1 MKKKY
6 WRLMIGLFLIPCF
19 FCFSFAFASTSVND
33 LKIPAQFGTIKEVF
47 TALNQTPTSE
57 RTIIQIQDA
66 HCNYE
71 AQKNLIKILEYLV
84 KENNLKL
91 ILVEGGSGNVSLSFL
106 RNYADKKAREEVAD
120 TYLKEGKISGEEY
133 LDIVSDSELELY
145 GVEDEGL
152 YDSNLNTFLELD
164 SYRQEALKNLDN
176 LHSLAEKLKP
186 YIYGLELSE
195 FERKK
200 TDYEDKILTLTEYCG
215 YLKGVA
221 DKKGVALKVFPHLA
235 AFVESARLEKTMDFK
250 AAEGERNSFIKELG
264 KLLDEKNLQE
274 LLVKSQDYK
283 AGKIKTPEYYAY
295 LSSLAQ
301 YRIDIKTNYPQLA
314 SYIDYVTGGK
324 DIDAK
329 DLLKEIPLA
338 EDKIR
343 GALAVQE
350 DEKRFI
356 EISKSLG
363 LLTKY
368 FKLDLTPEDYANF
381 KADKANISTASWLGF
396 LKDYC
401 QKYNLPI
408 PEYNVSLIDENFAK
422 LDDFYKLGLEREKS
436 FIKNI
441 ENKMNQSQIK
451 LAVLITGGFHTPGI
465 SRMLKEKGYSYAV
478 VTPIITKQ
486 SDPNLYFSVLR
497 DEKKKIVEPS
507 SEESSKE
514 EPLNIIEYEYE

>member
-1 MKKKY
+1 MRKKY
-6 WRLMIGLFLIPCF
+6 WIKAGLVLLIQCF
-19 FCFSFAFASTSVND
+19 FCFGFALASASVND

-47 TALNQTPTSE
+47 TALNQTPTAE

-91 ILVEGGSGNVSLSFL
+91 ILVEGGSGDVSLSFL
-106 RNYADKKAREEVAD
+106 RTYADKKTREEVAD
-120 TYLKEGKISGEEY
+120 SYLKAGKISGEEY
-133 LDIVSDSELELY
+133 LDIVSDSDLELY

-176 LHSLAEKLKP
+176 LRALAEKLKP

-200 TDYEDKILTLTEYCG
+200 TDYEDKILTLSEYCQ

-221 DKKGVALKVFPHLA
+221 DKKGVALKGFPHLA

-250 AAEGERNSFIKELG
+250 SAEEQRNNFIRELG
-264 KLLDEKNLQE
+264 KLLDEKSLQE
-274 LLVKSQDYK
+274 LLAKSQDYK

-295 LSSLAQ
+295 LSSLAK
-301 YRIDIKTNYPQLA
+301 YRIDVKTNYPQLA

-338 EDKIR
+338 EDKIIE
-343 GALAVQE
+343 ALAIKE
-350 DEKRFI
+350 DEKRFV
-356 EISKSLG
+356 EISKSLD
-363 LLTKY
+363 LLTKF
-368 FKLDLTPEDYANF
+368 FKLDLTPEDYASFQEN
-381 KADKANISTASWLGF
+381 KSNISTASWLGF

-408 PEYNVSLIDENFAK
+408 PEYAASLIDENFAK
-422 LDDFYKLGLEREKS
+422 LDEFYKLGLEREES

-441 ENKMNQSQIK
+441 ENKMSQSQTK
-451 LAVLITGGFHTPGI
+451 LAVLITGGFHTPGV
-465 SRMLKEKGYSYAV
+465 SRLLKEKGYSYMV
-478 VTPIITKQ
+478 VTPVITKQ
-486 SDPNLYFSVLR
+486 SDPSLYFSVLR
-497 DEKKKIVEPS
+497 GEKSKL
-507 SEESSKE
+507 EEALNKE
-514 EPLNIIEYEYE
+514 